1 MSGKRE
7 EKGDQKKEG
16 LMGMERGSVL
26 SGKQVARFLSF
37 VLRMESL
44 AQTVP
49 YGKHQSSGFCPASGI
64 PQEGCVMKQGC
75 CEWSQGVELL

>member
-49 YGKHQSSGFCPASGI
+49 
-64 PQEGCVMKQGC
+64 
-75 CEWSQGVELL
+75 